1 MVIPFLGLVVLIAL
15 ESGVLGAGLP
25 HLMILD
31 ADGLIQT
38 KQRLQ
43 NRDPAFAP
51 TFTKLKADA
60 ARALDIKPLSVI
72 EKNLSPPSGDKH
84 DYMSIAPYWWPNPAT
99 PNGLPFIRRD
109 GEVNPERDR
118 SSDRRRLGNMI
129 QTVEILALGY
139 FFTGREDYAAHAAEL
154 LRVWFLDP
162 ATKMNPH
169 LRYAQAVPGQ
179 NTGRGA
185 GIIET
190 HELSELIDFVSL
202 LNGSKAWLP
211 RDHQQWQGWNK
222 EYLSWL
228 VESPEGQA
236 EARAENNH
244 GTWYDVQVAALA
256 ISTARDDLAKK
267 ILSELSA
274 KRINLQILPDGD
286 QPRELAR
293 TRAWDYAVF
302 NLQALFDAASI
313 AANLNIDLWNH
324 RTDDG
329 RTIRRALD
337 WLVPF
342 TTGEKKWTYSQITRF
357 QPEKLAPLLR
367 RAAIA
372 YREPA
377 YEKAIERLPRVADE
391 RWELLYPKKHGRPIA
406 PPCGRQKA
414 IKDEQSNLRCAS
426 SATP

>member
-1 MVIPFLGLVVLIAL
+1 MKRPRPARTERICLMLTTPFLGLVVLIAL
-15 ESGVLGAGLP
+15 ETGALGTGLP
-25 HLMILD
+25 HLVILD
-31 ADGLIQT
+31 PNGLIRT
-38 KQRLQ
+38 KERLQ

-51 TFTKLKADA
+51 AFAKLKDDA
-60 ARALDIKPLSVI
+60 ARALNVKPLSVT
-72 EKNLSPPSGDKH
+72 EKNFSPPSGDKH
-84 DYMSIAPYWWPNPAT
+84 DYMSIAPYWWPNPAM

-139 FFTGREDYAAHAAEL
+139 FFTDREDYAAHAAEL

-190 HELSELIDFVSL
+190 HEFSELIDFVSL
-202 LNGSKAWLP
+202 LNGSKAWLG
-211 RDHQQWQGWNK
+211 RNHQQWQDWNK

-228 VESPEGQA
+228 VESPQGKA

-256 ISTARDDLAKK
+256 LSTARDDLAKK
-267 ILSELSA
+267 ILSEFYV
-274 KRINLQILPDGD
+274 KRINLQILPDGG
-286 QPRELAR
+286 QPGELAR

-313 AANLNIDLWNH
+313 AANLNIDLWNYRPDH
-324 RTDDG
+324 G
-329 RTIRRALD
+329 RGIRRALD

-342 TTGEKKWTYSQITRF
+342 ATSKRAWTYPQITRF

-372 YREPA
+372 YREAA
-377 YEKAIERLPRVADE
+377 YEKAIE
-391 RWELLYPKKHGRPIA
+391 
-406 PPCGRQKA
+406 
-414 IKDEQSNLRCAS
+414 
-426 SATP
+426 

>member
-1 MVIPFLGLVVLIAL
+1 MTRSRPVRIERIWLMMINPFLGLVVVIAL
-15 ESGVLGAGLP
+15 ESGALAAGLP
-25 HLMILD
+25 RLLLLD
-31 ADGLIQT
+31 TNGLIRT
-38 KQRLQ
+38 KERLQ
-43 NRDPAFAP
+43 NGDLAFAP
-51 TFTKLKADA
+51 AFTKLKGDA
-60 ARALDIKPLSVI
+60 GRALDVKPVSVT
-72 EKNLSPPSGDKH
+72 EKTLSPPSGDKH

-118 SSDRRRLGNMI
+118 SSDRRRLENMI
-129 QTVEILALGY
+129 QTVKPLALGY

-162 ATKMNPH
+162 ASKMNPH
-169 LRYAQAVPGQ
+169 LKYAQAVPGR
-179 NTGRGA
+179 NTGRGE

-202 LNGSKAWLP
+202 LNGSKAWFAP
-211 RDHQQWQGWNK
+211 DQQQWQDWNK

-228 VESPEGQA
+228 VETPEGKA

-256 ISTARDDLAKK
+256 LCTARDELAKDL
-267 ILSELSA
+267 LSEFHR
-274 KRINLQILPDGD
+274 KRIITQVDADGR
-286 QPRELAR
+286 QPRELTR
-293 TRAWDYAVF
+293 TRAWDYSLF

-313 AANLNIDLWNH
+313 AAKLNIDLWSAH
-324 RTDDG
+324 SDD
-329 RTIRRALD
+329 RRSIRRALD

-342 TTGEKKWTYSQITRF
+342 ATGERKWSYPQIARF

-367 RAAIA
+367 RAAIV

-377 YEKAIERLPRVADE
+377 YERVIEKIKKVTGNE
-391 RWELLYPKKHGRPIA
+391 RWQLLYPKIREP
-406 PPCGRQKA
+406 
-414 IKDEQSNLRCAS
+414 E
-426 SATP
+426 